1 MDVEDGTDLPT
12 PPAFRDFFLL
22 TSYPDRREICCY
34 SILYPLPRELN
45 QYAANF
51 LSTLQTRRA
60 PYSEEILI
68 ATLHAPETWTPTI
81 CIFTPPYHRIPE
93 PTGNVTSLIPHRHF
107 LSLWNR
113 RPEFTDRLIMPPS
126 PPHGYTHHQ
135 LRTPSPLD
143 HHSFSSVTSS
153 EIFDLVL
160 ALSPARS
167 LTPSSSSRATPV
179 PYTPASPS
187 EIADPPS
194 DSSFN

>member
-1 MDVEDGTDLPT
+1 MDVEDGIDLPT

-51 LSTLQTRRA
+51 LSNLQTRRA

-93 PTGNVTSLIPHRHF
+93 PTGNVTPA
-107 LSLWNR
+107 
-113 RPEFTDRLIMPPS
+113 DPS
-126 PPHGYTHHQ
+126 PSFPVAMEPPTRIHRPTHHAAQ
-135 LRTPSPLD
+135 S
-143 HHSFSSVTSS
+143 
-153 EIFDLVL
+153 
-160 ALSPARS
+160 A
-167 LTPSSSSRATPV
+167 SSSSTHSQS
-179 PYTPASPS
+179 T
-187 EIADPPS
+187 
-194 DSSFN
+194 